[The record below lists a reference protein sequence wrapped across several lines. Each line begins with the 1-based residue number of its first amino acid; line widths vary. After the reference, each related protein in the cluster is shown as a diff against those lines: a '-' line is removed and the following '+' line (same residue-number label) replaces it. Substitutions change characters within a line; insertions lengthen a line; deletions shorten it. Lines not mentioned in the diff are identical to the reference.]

1 MCIVIL
7 LFTYATVYTPL
18 PSLPPS
24 PLPYYLCII
33 CKFICECILCVLQIE
48 SMQMSLKSTADPVQ
62 LAHVS
67 SQSLLSALKLPTST
81 LVALVSPSRAAAYI
95 TSLAAILT
103 KQHLLCINSQ
113 ITQINPVPPVILHD
127 TCCEA
132 GSPKLC
138 SSLVGAC
145 NWNVGTH
152 TNPMDQEMLQ
162 MAISSNRVVSIF
174 HRPYIYP
181 RNSRFLLL
189 DTLSS
194 ISRGSN
200 SDIGLIVDCAGMAGN
215 SLANLTS
222 TLQEI
227 ITKGADLVML
237 PNTDHFQGPPHT
249 CVLVGQAALLG
260 GMWDHLS
267 LLQSQLG
274 LPLLCSAYDTVGS
287 VVAFKSLQVSS
298 FKEEPS

>member
-1 MCIVIL
+1 
-7 LFTYATVYTPL
+7 
-18 PSLPPS
+18 
-24 PLPYYLCII
+24 
-33 CKFICECILCVLQIE
+33 
-48 SMQMSLKSTADPVQ
+48 MQMSLKSTADSVQ

-103 KQHLLCINSQ
+103 KQNLLCINSQ
-113 ITQINPVPPVILHD
+113 IIQINPAPPVILHD

-145 NWNVGTH
+145 NWNMGTH
-152 TNPMDQEMLQ
+152 TNPMDQEILR
-162 MAISSNRVVSIF
+162 MAISSNRVVAIL

-181 RNSRFLLL
+181 RSSRFLPL
-189 DTLSS
+189 DAISS
-194 ISRGSN
+194 ISHAAN
-200 SDIGLIVDCAGMAGN
+200 SHIGLIVDCAGMTGN
-215 SLANLTS
+215 SLADLTS

-227 ITKGADLVML
+227 ITKGADLIML
-237 PNTDHFQGPPHT
+237 PNTDYFQGPPHT
-249 CVLVGQAALLG
+249 CVLVGRAALLA
-260 GMWDHLS
+260 GMWDQLS
-267 LLQSQLG
+267 LLQRQLG

-287 VVAFKSLQVSS
+287 VVAFKSLQVAS
-298 FKEEPS
+298 FKEEPSNEHY